1 MPHKRKEENLVLR
14 ISSSLVVEKN
24 MIDFKYSL
32 DFHWLT
38 FQNQVIFGQLNN
50 KLMNKTKVLDI
61 GRMYKSVHV

>member
-32 DFHWLT
+32 DFH
-38 FQNQVIFGQLNN
+38 
-50 KLMNKTKVLDI
+50 
-61 GRMYKSVHV
+61 